1 LARDIHEKKRNVPS
15 VFKGTEYFGQLIS
28 ILVIEFPPGIVPS
41 VTQPKTHVLAIVGTR
56 DTKTETHLGIPY
68 YTEPKVAKVR
78 AVDMTTLMCLVGRIK
93 DQGRWA
99 IVDRSGDL
107 ARAEFVD

>member
-1 LARDIHEKKRNVPS
+1 VPP
-15 VFKGTEYFGQLIS
+15 VFKATKYFGQLIS
-28 ILVIEFPPGIVPS
+28 IFVVEFPPGIIPS
-41 VTQPKTHVLAIVGTR
+41 ITQSKTHVLTIVGTR
-56 DTKTETHLGIPY
+56 DTKTETPLEIPY
-68 YTEPKVAKVR
+68 YTEPKAANVR